1 LSTKKAIRSK
11 TKSRTAKRASGTSAR
26 AKARSRAASRSRRS
40 IPARISVKS
49 KVVRHV
55 PKRAVTKAKKLSAA
69 AKSRKATATKPI
81 KAPEQPAAPKKPPR
95 KEKDAFEERIASKL
109 PRIEV
114 GPDPQ
119 DVAKITAI
127 LADSRVRQMLIEL
140 GGENALAI
148 IRNFYGNHSDDELS
162 KKLKLKISDVRATLN
177 KLHNEGLVNYI
188 REKDSETGW
197 YSYSWSLNIPR
208 MERWAGSQ
216 SLKIGDLV
224 GSQYYFCPTC
234 GESSI
239 TNFDSAA
246 EDDFRCER
254 CNKLLDFIDEKKLN
268 ELIAGKK

>member
-1 LSTKKAIRSK
+1 MAVKKGKKAVRSK
-11 TKSRTAKRASGTSAR
+11 KKSSRSVKSRVVKSRAIRRPGKAVRVTAR
-26 AKARSRAASRSRRS
+26 AKPMRARPVRAKPHAKVHAKGR
-40 IPARISVKS
+40 ARQAK
-49 KVVRHV
+49 
-55 PKRAVTKAKKLSAA
+55 PKL
-69 AKSRKATATKPI
+69 
-81 KAPEQPAAPKKPPR
+81 QPKKQPR
-95 KEKDAFEERIASKL
+95 KERDAFEERIASKL
-109 PRIEV
+109 PKVQV
-114 GPDPQ
+114 GPDPR
-119 DVAKITAI
+119 DVEKVTAI

-197 YSYSWSLNIPR
+197 YSYSWSLNIMR
-208 MERWAGSQ
+208 MERWAGAQ

-224 GSQYYFCPTC
+224 GSQYYFCPAC

-254 CNKLLDFIDEKKLN
+254 CNRLLDFIDEKKLN

>member
-1 LSTKKAIRSK
+1 
-11 TKSRTAKRASGTSAR
+11 
-26 AKARSRAASRSRRS
+26 
-40 IPARISVKS
+40 
-49 KVVRHV
+49 VVRHV

>member
-1 LSTKKAIRSK
+1 LSTKKVIRSK
-11 TKSRTAKRASGTSAR
+11 ARSRTAKHAFGTRAGSR
-26 AKARSRAASRSRRS
+26 ARSRAASRSRRS
-40 IPARISVKS
+40 IPARVSAKS
-49 KVVRHV
+49 KVVRHIRKGTV
-55 PKRAVTKAKKLSAA
+55 HPKAKIRSSA
-69 AKSRKATATKPI
+69 AKSRAAAVKSVKVR
-81 KAPEQPAAPKKPPR
+81 EQPKSPKKPLR

-109 PRIEV
+109 PKVEV
-114 GPDPQ
+114 GPDPK
-119 DVAKITAI
+119 DVEKITAI

-208 MERWAGSQ
+208 MERWAGAQ

-224 GSQYYFCPTC
+224 GSQYYFCPSC